1 MPTWLGFAWTAPN
14 TLLGLL
20 IGLFTFQRPRLDG
33 AVIFDERPRG
43 LTALMPRLNRT
54 AMTIGFVIVSA
65 APVEGTLAA
74 HERHH
79 IKQYSA
85 FGRTADDESLTTV
98 RAIGDLKT
106 GNNDRPAESVIIK
119 TVTVTESPKK

>member
-85 FGRTADDESLTTV
+85 FGPFFIPVYLLLAIPYGYRRHPLEI
-98 RAIGDLKT
+98 RAMRAAGELP
-106 GNNDRPAESVIIK
+106 PARR
-119 TVTVTESPKK
+119 